1 MTIEIV
7 LGAIL
12 FFIFIQ
18 PIATGPLSDEEISQ
32 DVPGPMEDII
42 DLIDYTDNEVI
53 QPEVP
58 IPITEEDILQNF
70 LADDMTNKRSYTDTY
85 PYFTCGH
92 FTQQLIQ
99 NASNEGI
106 KMYPAYL
113 FSKYGI
119 DHIVVGT
126 KINGTWIFIEPMSDK
141 IFNEVELKR
150 SYKGYRIGETISCSD
165 YSRLNYVDGVIEMKM
180 WK

>member
-1 MTIEIV
+1 MIIEIV

-18 PIATGPLSDEEISQ
+18 PITTGPLSDEEISQ
-32 DVPGPMEDII
+32 NIPGGPKEDI
-42 DLIDYTDNEVI
+42 IDYTDNDVI

-58 IPITEEDILQNF
+58 TSLTEEDILQNF
-70 LADDMTNKRSYTDTY
+70 LADDMTNKEIYTDTY

-99 NASNEGI
+99 NASEIGI
-106 KMYPAYL
+106 KMYPAFL
-113 FSKYGI
+113 FSKYGTN
-119 DHIVVGT
+119 HIVVGT

-150 SYKGYRIGETISCSD
+150 TYKGYKIGETISCSD
-165 YSRLNYVDGVIEMKM
+165 YSRLNYVNGVIEIKM